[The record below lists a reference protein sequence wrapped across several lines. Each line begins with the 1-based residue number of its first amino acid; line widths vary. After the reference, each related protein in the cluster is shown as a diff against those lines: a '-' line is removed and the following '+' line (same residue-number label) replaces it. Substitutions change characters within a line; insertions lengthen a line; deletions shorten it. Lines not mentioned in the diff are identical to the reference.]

1 MIQGMSSQWALPT
14 RVSDAEPVSPAE
26 RKDELG
32 GKPPH
37 ERHGNGFGG
46 EVEIECV
53 HILAHE
59 LEYKTDMFAAIG
71 ARVFKMV
78 NKVTDVLAA
87 LVGDVGMHAGRG
99 AEAEQSVTLSD
110 TIFVLAGCQDFEC

>member
-1 MIQGMSSQWALPT
+1 MMMQGMSSQRALPT
-14 RVSDAEPVSPAE
+14 CVGDSESVSPAE

-37 ERHGNGFGG
+37 EWHGNGFGG
-46 EVEIECV
+46 EVDTECV

-59 LEYKTDMFAAIG
+59 LECETDVFGAIG
-71 ARVFKMV
+71 PRMFKMV
-78 NKVTDVLAA
+78 NKVTDVLST
-87 LVGDVGMHAGRG
+87 LVGDVGIHAGRG
-99 AEAEQSVTLSD
+99 AEADELSD